1 MGKGV
6 GGSPVGGG
14 LPGVSGL
21 LKGQAWCGG
30 SVLTGVRRSE
40 GPVPAP
46 LIVSPLPQF
55 LQLLKVGRKG
65 FPGSPGVQTPCFQ
78 CREHGFDPWSGH

>member
-1 MGKGV
+1 MVVGKGA

-30 SVLTGVRRSE
+30 LSPDWGVRRPD
-40 GPVPAP
+40 GPGPAP
-46 LIVSPLPQF
+46 LTVPPLPQF
-55 LQLLKVGRKG
+55 LQLSKMGRKG
-65 FPGSPGVQTPCFQ
+65 FPGSPGVKTPCFQ
-78 CREHGFDPWSGH
+78 CREHGFDT